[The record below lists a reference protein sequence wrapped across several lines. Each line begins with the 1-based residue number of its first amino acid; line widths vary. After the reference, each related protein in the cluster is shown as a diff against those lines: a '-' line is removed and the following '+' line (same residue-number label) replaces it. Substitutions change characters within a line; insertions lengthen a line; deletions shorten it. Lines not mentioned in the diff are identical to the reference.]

1 MVGAGCSGEVV
12 GFVVSQ
18 SQQPCIDVGIV
29 GVVGV
34 VAAAAAAAVAADGGG
49 AEVVVVAAAAAV
61 VLSDVAVG
69 DAGEDA
75 VDAADAVAVEAQ
87 SHCRRQQQLLQLYR
101 GQ

>member
-29 GVVGV
+29 GVVVGV
-34 VAAAAAAAVAADGGG
+34 VAAAA
-49 AEVVVVAAAAAV
+49 VAAAAAV

-69 DAGEDA
+69 DAGDDA